1 MAKHESEVSNVVL
14 DNRAKI
20 DVFVQRYIDA
30 LDQIS
35 TDHID
40 ATRAD
45 GSAAAYEKLGN
56 FCLKII
62 DGLQVDPKDGFD
74 RLATLHV
81 TFGDGFTST
90 IVPAIVPAMVQPV
103 QPPADIQDVKPKP
116 AEPAAP
122 WPFPKPEPGQTL
134 ARSLSPESR
143 ALVGVLMAEPLPPI
157 LSAEDQELFDL
168 FGGNFIR
175 IN

>member
-1 MAKHESEVSNVVL
+1 MAKNDTEVSDVVL

-20 DVFVQRYIDA
+20 DVFVQRYIDV
-30 LDQIS
+30 LGQIS
-35 TDHID
+35 TEHID

-90 IVPAIVPAMVQPV
+90 ISPAMNPNLGPQLSRPSSTAHPGDVQDVSPRAALAGRV
-103 QPPADIQDVKPKP
+103 NIPFDNPAQPPD
-116 AEPAAP
+116 
-122 WPFPKPEPGQTL
+122 
-134 ARSLSPESR
+134 ESR
-143 ALVGVLMAEPLPPI
+143 PM
-157 LSAEDQELFDL
+157 SAEDKELFEL
-168 FGGNFIR
+168 FGSGFSGTP
-175 IN
+175 